1 MRNSEAVFEMAAWR
15 CWGRLALAFA
25 VIGALAGLAA
35 AVMSLASGSAA
46 TPPTVA
52 PVAVVAPATAPTTQS
67 SPATAVATK
76 APAAAVVA
84 PEQVIVAEGDSLS
97 RIAIRKGVAVEAM
110 IATNPQLSDPMRLYP
125 GDTVNLPKAAA
136 APAE

>member
-1 MRNSEAVFEMAAWR
+1 MHLV
-15 CWGRLALAFA
+15 
-25 VIGALAGLAA
+25 
-35 AVMSLASGSAA
+35 
-46 TPPTVA
+46 
-52 PVAVVAPATAPTTQS
+52 PATAPTTQS

-97 RIAIRKGVAVEAM
+97 RIAIRKGIAVEAM
-110 IATNPQLSDPMRLYP
+110 IAANPQLSDPMRLYP